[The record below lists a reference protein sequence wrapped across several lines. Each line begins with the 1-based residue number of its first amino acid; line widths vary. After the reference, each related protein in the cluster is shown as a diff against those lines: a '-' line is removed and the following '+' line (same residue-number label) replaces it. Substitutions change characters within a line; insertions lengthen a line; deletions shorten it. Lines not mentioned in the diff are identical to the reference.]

1 MRLRPV
7 RLKLWK
13 LYAVCNERGDCE
25 LLDFLAGLE
34 GGLMKNASRMREL
47 LDRVAESGPPRN
59 TEISHDL
66 DKRKGIWEFIQGDL
80 RVLWFYDKGKLI
92 ICSHGVIKKAR
103 RTPRSEIDRAC
114 RAFDAYTDAKAGRQ
128 LLFEEEDQK

>member
-7 RLKLWK
+7 RLKVWRI
-13 LYAVCNERGDCE
+13 YAVCSERGNCE
-25 LLDFLAGLE
+25 LLDFLEGLE
-34 GGLMKNASRMREL
+34 GQLAKNAGRMRDL
-47 LDRVAESGPPRN
+47 LNRVSESGPPRN

-80 RVLWFYDKGKLI
+80 RVLWFYDEGKLI
-92 ICSHGVIKKAR
+92 ICSHGIVKKQR

-114 RAFDAYTDAKAGRQ
+114 RTFDAYTDAKARRQ
-128 LLFEEEDQK
+128 LLFEREEEK